1 MYIRATHKKFD
12 INDIRSTASCPE
24 CQSKHLMLSRGRLS
38 CRNCGAEIGRIGKTN
53 KYGAKRTEINGKKYD
68 KAKVEEAI
76 KDLGPI
82 E

>member
-1 MYIRATHKKFD
+1 
-12 INDIRSTASCPE
+12 
-24 CQSKHLMLSRGRLS
+24 MLSRGRLS